1 MLGLFGT
8 KSTHPL
14 ADAKE
19 AKRILSE
26 LAACEA
32 IACVDETTG
41 WFESLAGLEDIP
53 ALIRYKRTVELATTS
68 LPATRRLARDYLT
81 ATRPSR
87 PQEQQGWQRNHAYW
101 VQLTAALQRSLD
113 DADADPKARDAL
125 RPQLGALLAG
135 LLIARFGCLRWAQL
149 RYGPFD
155 ENQWADLGRLYLRAV
170 QEKIAENS
178 VEPFGDQEGSTTA
191 AREYLKI
198 QIFHASSM
206 GSLTPLEISLAERF
220 IAHFLPHFVLSTDLR
235 PESAYW
241 VDADKPLPPTRLA
254 KLPALSPTLRFFGAG
269 PALTA
274 ARDMR
279 ARILASQAPPAAVN
293 LGGQYAVPTL
303 LAVLDHLTMCWS
315 PQPPTR
321 NFQRHRV
328 KSRVGACA
336 GFSAVHALLAG
347 TQIGKINIESW
358 LVEDISQGGM
368 SVRLPLSRHEW
379 VKIGALLGLQPEG
392 GSNWLIGTV
401 RRFARET
408 EVQGVVGIQ
417 TLSKIPLAAIA
428 TDGIMQTDL
437 ILLDPLRD
445 DSSARILLPVG
456 NWEEGVPVQLFV
468 DGHPW
473 RLHPEEK
480 IEAGDDWLIG
490 RCVVEAL
497 DPR

>member
-1 MLGLFGT
+1 MLGLFGS
-8 KSTHPL
+8 KSSHPL

-19 AKRILSE
+19 AKGILEE
-26 LAACEA
+26 LATGEPARV
-32 IACVDETTG
+32 VDETAG
-41 WFESLAGLEDIP
+41 WFESLAGLDDIP
-53 ALIRYKRTVELATTS
+53 TAMRHKRIVELAAVS
-68 LPATRRLARDYLT
+68 LPATRRLTRDYLT

-87 PQEQQGWQRNHAYW
+87 QQEQQSWQRNHGYW
-101 VQLTAALQRSLD
+101 MQLTQALQRCLD
-113 DADADPKARDAL
+113 DADANPKARDAL
-125 RPQLGALLAG
+125 RPQFGALLAG

-155 ENQWADLGRLYLRAV
+155 DNQWADLGRLYLRAV
-170 QEKIAENS
+170 QERIAENP
-178 VEPFGDQEGSTTA
+178 VEPFGSQEGSTTA
-191 AREYLKI
+191 ASEYLKI

-206 GSLTPLEISLAERF
+206 GSLTPLEIGLAERF
-220 IAHFLPHFVLSTDLR
+220 IAHFLPHFVLSADLR

-269 PALTA
+269 SALAA
-274 ARDMR
+274 AREMH
-279 ARILASQAPPAAVN
+279 ARILSSQAPPADVN
-293 LGGQYAVPTL
+293 LGGQYAVTTL

-328 KSRVGACA
+328 KSRIGACTS
-336 GFSAVHALLAG
+336 FSGVQSLLAG
-347 TQIGKINIESW
+347 TNLGQLNVESW

-368 SVRLPLSRHEW
+368 SARLPLTRNERI
-379 VKIGALLGLQPEG
+379 KIGTLVAMQPEG
-392 GSNWLIGTV
+392 GANWLVGVV

-408 EVQGVVGIQ
+408 ETQSIVGIE
-417 TLSKIPLAAIA
+417 TLSKTPLAALA
-428 TDGIMQTDL
+428 TDGVMQTDL

-445 DSSARILLPVG
+445 DSSARILLPPG
-456 NWEEGVPVQLFV
+456 NWEEGVSMQLLI

-473 RLHPEEK
+473 RLHPDEK
-480 IEAGDDWLIG
+480 LEATDEWLIG
-490 RCVVEAL
+490 RCIVESL